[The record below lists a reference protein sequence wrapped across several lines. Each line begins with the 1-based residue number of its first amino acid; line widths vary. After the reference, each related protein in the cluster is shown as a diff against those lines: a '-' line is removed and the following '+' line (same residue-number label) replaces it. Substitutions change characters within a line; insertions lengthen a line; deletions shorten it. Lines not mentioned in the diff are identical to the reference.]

1 MYTLDLFD
9 SCGWESYSKIIEKN
23 IHDCDAFIIVFSVTD
38 QSSFIN
44 VRDFYYVNIK
54 NKLPCPIVL
63 VGNKIDLSVKRE
75 IEKEEAEQLA
85 RQLNMD
91 EYIETSA
98 TSMPPVNIE
107 ETFHKIVYNLI
118 KDHHHHSHNRHH
130 LPTIKSNKKTTS
142 SNNHKMNCY
151 GGNIKKCSVM

>member
-1 MYTLDLFD
+1 M
-9 SCGWESYSKIIEKN
+9 
-23 IHDCDAFIIVFSVTD
+23 
-38 QSSFIN
+38 
-44 VRDFYYVNIK
+44 
-54 NKLPCPIVL
+54 
-63 VGNKIDLSVKRE
+63 KRE

-118 KDHHHHSHNRHH
+118 
-130 LPTIKSNKKTTS
+130 S
-142 SNNHKMNCY
+142 SRSFKLIY
-151 GGNIKKCSVM
+151 FL